1 MAKLSKKAKLVAG
14 KFDAERLYG
23 VNEAFTALRDVASKK
38 FDETVEIAL
47 NLGVDPRHADQMVRG
62 MVSLPSGTG
71 KEMKVAVFAKGDK
84 AAEAEKAGAGMVAL
98 IDADPQGSLADWWNE
113 REAPTPVFVHTSQQR
128 LEQDVESVRELGVDL
143 LIIDTPPAITATIS
157 DVIRVSDVV
166 LIPTRPSPHDL
177 RSVGRTVEL
186 VEALS
191 KPLIFVVN
199 GATPRARIT
208 SQAAIALSQH
218 GTLAPSIIHQRVDF
232 AASMIDGRTV
242 MELDPRSR
250 SAKEIAKLWDYLKNR
265 MERNMRPTTIGA
277 GGNPMSA
284 AGPTD
289 MDRVHRQDTN

>member
-1 MAKLSKKAKLVAG
+1 MRVIAIASQKGGSGKTTLAG
-14 KFDAERLYG
+14 HL
-23 VNEAFTALRDVASKK
+23 
-38 FDETVEIAL
+38 
-47 NLGVDPRHADQMVRG
+47 
-62 MVSLPSGTG
+62 
-71 KEMKVAVFAKGDK
+71 AVQ
-84 AAEAEKAGAGMVAL
+84 AEKAGAGTVAL

-113 REAPTPVFVHTSQQR
+113 REEPTPVFVHTSQQR
-128 LEQDVESVRELGVDL
+128 LEQDIEDVRELGVDL

-157 DVIRVSDVV
+157 DVIRVSDLV

-208 SQAAIALSQH
+208 SEAAIALSQH

-265 MERNMRPTTIGA
+265 MERNMRPTTIGT
-277 GGNPMSA
+277 GGTPMSA

>member
-1 MAKLSKKAKLVAG
+1 MRVIAIASQKGGSGKTTLAG
-14 KFDAERLYG
+14 HL
-23 VNEAFTALRDVASKK
+23 
-38 FDETVEIAL
+38 
-47 NLGVDPRHADQMVRG
+47 
-62 MVSLPSGTG
+62 
-71 KEMKVAVFAKGDK
+71 AVQ
-84 AAEAEKAGAGMVAL
+84 AEKAGAGMVAL

-208 SQAAIALSQH
+208 SEAAIALSQH

>member
-1 MAKLSKKAKLVAG
+1 MRVIAIASQKGGSGKTTLAG
-14 KFDAERLYG
+14 HLAVQAE
-23 VNEAFTALRDVASKK
+23 
-38 FDETVEIAL
+38 
-47 NLGVDPRHADQMVRG
+47 M
-62 MVSLPSGTG
+62 
-71 KEMKVAVFAKGDK
+71 
-84 AAEAEKAGAGMVAL
+84 AGAGSVAL

-113 REAPTPVFVHTSQQR
+113 REDPTPVFVHTSSQR
-128 LEQDVESVRELGVDL
+128 LEQDIEDVRELGVDL

-157 DVIRVSDVV
+157 DVIRVSDMI

-186 VEALS
+186 VEAMG

-208 SQAAIALSQH
+208 SEAAIALSQH

-277 GGNPMSA
+277 GGSPMSA
-284 AGPTD
+284 AGPSD